1 MTNPIRVESPKQF
14 TVLKHKE
21 NNLNPVILFG
31 IFLARSLFI
40 SWKMKK
46 TFSRVVDQIFEIGI
60 GALPMV
66 FVMAIFVGLTT
77 AIQTAYQTLGIV
89 PKYFLGIAIGRM
101 ILIEFGPV
109 FTAFVV
115 AGKSASAMAAEI
127 GTMRVTEQIDAL
139 EMMAINPYRYLSL
152 PRILGTLIA
161 LPILVV
167 FTELIAILTATL
179 TSVHL
184 LKVPFSALSYG
195 LIHHFRVNDLV
206 GGLVK
211 ALFFAFLIASSGC
224 YFGFQAT
231 GGAKGVGKAVTK
243 AVVTSLISIFAFDF
257 INALL
262 FFR

>member
-1 MTNPIRVESPKQF
+1 MCF
-14 TVLKHKE
+14 KH
-21 NNLNPVILFG
+21 LGQGIVQYWLF
-31 IFLARSLFI
+31 IAHSLFI
-40 SWKMKK
+40 PWQLRK
-46 TFSRVVDQIFEIGI
+46 TFKRLVDQIFEIGI

-66 FVMAIFVGLTT
+66 LVMAIFVGLTT

-139 EMMAINPYRYLSL
+139 AMMGINPYRYLCL
-152 PRILGTLIA
+152 PRILGALVA
-161 LPILVV
+161 LPLLVI
-167 FTELIAILTATL
+167 FTEFIAIVTAILT
-179 TSVHL
+179 SIYL
-184 LKVPFSALSYG
+184 LKVSYSDLTYG
-195 LIHHFRVNDLV
+195 LIHHFRLNDLV

-211 ALFFAFLIASSGC
+211 ALFFAFLIATTGC
-224 YFGFQAT
+224 FFGLQTT
-231 GGAKGVGKAVTK
+231 GGAKGVGQAVTR
-243 AVVTSLISIFAFDF
+243 AVVTSLILIFAFDF

-262 FFR
+262 FFQ

>member
-1 MTNPIRVESPKQF
+1 MAFWQSIGQ
-14 TVLKHKE
+14 
-21 NNLNPVILFG
+21 FG
-31 IFLARSLFI
+31 IFLIRSLFI
-40 SWKMKK
+40 PWQLRQTGK
-46 TFSRVVDQIFEIGI
+46 RLVDQIFEIGI
-60 GALPMV
+60 GSLPMV

-77 AIQTAYQTLGIV
+77 AIQTSYQTIGIV
-89 PKYFLGIAIGRM
+89 PKYFLGITIGRM

-152 PRILGTLIA
+152 PRILGTIVA
-161 LPILVV
+161 LPALVV
-167 FTELIAILTATL
+167 FTELVAIITSIL
-179 TSVHL
+179 TSVYL
-184 LKVPFSALSYG
+184 LRVPYSDLTYG
-195 LIHHFRVNDLV
+195 LIHHFRFNDLA

-211 ALFFAFLIASSGC
+211 AFFFALLIAASGC
-224 YFGFQAT
+224 FFGFKAS
-231 GGAKGVGKAVTK
+231 GGAKGVGRAVTN
-243 AVVTSLISIFAFDF
+243 AVVTSLILIFAFDF

>member
-1 MTNPIRVESPKQF
+1 MGIWQSIGQ
-14 TVLKHKE
+14 
-21 NNLNPVILFG
+21 FG
-31 IFLARSLFI
+31 IFLVRSLFI
-40 SWKMKK
+40 PWKFKQTSK
-46 TFSRVVDQIFEIGI
+46 RLVDQIYEIGI
-60 GALPMV
+60 GSLPMV

-77 AIQTAYQTLGIV
+77 AIQTSYQTIGIV

-152 PRILGTLIA
+152 PRILGTLIV
-161 LPILVV
+161 LPVLVI
-167 FTELIAILTATL
+167 FTELVALI
-179 TSVHL
+179 TSIITSIYL
-184 LKVPFSALSYG
+184 LNVPFSDLNYA
-195 LIHHFRVNDLV
+195 LIHHFRFNDLA

-211 ALFFAFLIASSGC
+211 AIFFALLIATSGC
-224 YFGFQAT
+224 FFGFNAS

-243 AVVTSLISIFAFDF
+243 AVVTSLILIFAFDF

>member
-1 MTNPIRVESPKQF
+1 MGIWQGIGQF
-14 TVLKHKE
+14 S
-21 NNLNPVILFG
+21 
-31 IFLARSLFI
+31 IFLGRSLFI
-40 SWKMKK
+40 PWKLKQTYK
-46 TFSRVVDQIFEIGI
+46 RLVDQIFEIGI
-60 GALPMV
+60 GSLPMV

-77 AIQTAYQTLGIV
+77 AVQTSYQTIGIV

-115 AGKSASAMAAEI
+115 AGRSASAMAAEI

-152 PRILGTLIA
+152 PRIIGTLIV
-161 LPILVV
+161 LPVLVV
-167 FTELIAILTATL
+167 FTELVATI
-179 TSVHL
+179 TSIITSIYL
-184 LKVPFSALSYG
+184 LKIPFSDLSYG
-195 LIHHFRVNDLV
+195 LIHHFRFNDLA

-211 ALFFAFLIASSGC
+211 ALFFALLIATSGC
-224 YFGFQAT
+224 FFGFNAS

-243 AVVTSLISIFAFDF
+243 AVVTSLILIFAFDF

>member
-1 MTNPIRVESPKQF
+1 MGIWQG
-14 TVLKHKE
+14 
-21 NNLNPVILFG
+21 IGQFG
-31 IFLARSLFI
+31 IFLGRSLFI
-40 SWKMKK
+40 PWKFKQ
-46 TFSRVVDQIFEIGI
+46 TYRRLVDQIFEIGI
-60 GALPMV
+60 GSLPMV

-77 AIQTAYQTLGIV
+77 AIQTSYQTIGIV

-115 AGKSASAMAAEI
+115 AGRSASAMAAEI

-139 EMMAINPYRYLSL
+139 EMMAINHYRYLSL
-152 PRILGTLIA
+152 PRILGTLIV
-161 LPILVV
+161 LPVLVV
-167 FTELIAILTATL
+167 FTELVATI
-179 TSVHL
+179 TSIITSIYML
-184 LKVPFSALSYG
+184 NVPFSDLNYG
-195 LIHHFRVNDLV
+195 LIHHFRFNDLA

-211 ALFFAFLIASSGC
+211 ALFFALLIATSGC
-224 YFGFQAT
+224 FFGFNAS

-243 AVVTSLISIFAFDF
+243 AVVTSLILIFAFDF

>member
-1 MTNPIRVESPKQF
+1 MGLARGIVQF
-14 TVLKHKE
+14 IT
-21 NNLNPVILFG
+21 
-31 IFLARSLFI
+31 FLARTLFI
-40 SWKMKK
+40 PWKMHR
-46 TFSRVVDQIFEIGI
+46 TIPRVTDQIFEIGI
-60 GALPMV
+60 GSLPMV
-66 FVMAIFVGLTT
+66 IVMAIFVGLTT

-139 EMMAINPYRYLSL
+139 EMMAIDPYRYLSL
-152 PRILGTLIA
+152 PRILGTLVA

-167 FTELIAILTATL
+167 FTELIAILTAIL
-179 TSVHL
+179 TSIYL
-184 LKVPFSALSYG
+184 LKVPFSDLSYG
-195 LIHHFRVNDLV
+195 LIHHFRFNDLI

-243 AVVTSLISIFAFDF
+243 AVVTSLILIFAFDF